1 MDEKGWDRRF
11 RRETLTKLPS
21 TIANV
26 INGENF
32 YRLSLH
38 ISTCSSSLVTIW
50 PRFEGMKLHSH
61 LLAQCHNLRFCFV
74 EDFFSERL
82 IPIARQVCTMKLFF
96 QIANLT
102 LMTRSHCHQLS
113 VCKCGLQEKNIR
125 TKKINLF
132 FNKHNGNNKKELQS
146 NKMTYQH
153 VRTHLTTRHI
163 TRQVTSVTSRN
174 VTHCHTINVTQ
185 AANQT
190 LQHIQTNCF
199 DAKHTL

>member
-1 MDEKGWDRRF
+1 
-11 RRETLTKLPS
+11 
-21 TIANV
+21 
-26 INGENF
+26 
-32 YRLSLH
+32 
-38 ISTCSSSLVTIW
+38 
-50 PRFEGMKLHSH
+50 MKLHSH

-82 IPIARQVCTMKLFF
+82 IPIARQVSTMKLFF